1 MIPKNI
7 LLFWV
12 EQINL
17 MSFHYVRDIYEK
29 NQLAARLD
37 KTDMIPKVNIII
49 GKASVSSVNGA
60 RGLGGGGGGGWQSE
74 PSAWVLGGG
83 VP

>member
-37 KTDMIPKVNIII
+37 KTDMIPKINIII
-49 GKASVSSVNGA
+49 GKANVASVNRA
-60 RGLGGGGGGGWQSE
+60 RGLGGWGGHYE

>member
-49 GKASVSSVNGA
+49 GKRVYQVLTE
-60 RGLGGGGGGGWQSE
+60 LGVWGWGGW
-74 PSAWVLGGG
+74 G
-83 VP
+83 VAV